1 MFPIFLASYLTG
13 ATVLGWLLWVV
24 EEEDFNFV
32 IVLMAAL
39 WPLVVVWIT
48 ISRLWEGK

>member
-1 MFPIFLASYLTG
+1 MLPIFLASYLTG

-24 EEEDFNFV
+24 V
-32 IVLMAAL
+32 AL

-48 ISRLWEGK
+48 ISHFWEGK